1 MRSLILKSL
10 TSISSCNWESLVS
23 YLSSSLSIW
32 LLFSFKSSYC
42 FKSLVLAFNVSSRR
56 LTFVLR
62 NESSRS
68 NFISFWRILLLSSD
82 ISESNR
88 KEDSLK
94 INSKYY
100 HDELNDSWRDSIWE
114 VNEYI
119 NASFSAQNI
128 QNFMCLDSVLFES
141 EVVAPSLARF
151 LR

>member
-23 YLSSSLSIW
+23 YFSSSLSIW

-56 LTFVLR
+56 LTLVLR

-88 KEDSLK
+88 SEESLK
-94 INSKYY
+94 INLKYY
-100 HDELNDSWRDSIWE
+100 HDELKDSWRDSIWE

-119 NASFSAQNI
+119 NESFSAQNI